1 MMEYNS
7 HDVETNYKEILIL
20 SATTDITTFHVV
32 KWLEYFGHN
41 ATILTENDNVNYCH
55 LENNRI
61 IIGGDGFILDFDNIK
76 SYWYRRNGF
85 NFNISLTDNASIDN
99 IFKDEIFTIN
109 EYIHYKLSQIPS
121 LGSFHLRDF
130 NRLIAIDIASSLFRV
145 PNYIITNKK
154 SDLLAFYNCYKRV
167 VTKAIRNTLSTV
179 EDEFGFIAYT
189 SIISKDNINEI
200 PEQFFPS
207 LFLEYIEKRI
217 EIRVFYLD
225 GKCFSMAI
233 LSQCDE
239 TTSVDYRNY
248 NVLNPNRNV
257 PIILPKHIEISID
270 KLMRNLNLQTG
281 SIDFILSSNEEFVFL
296 EVNPIGQF
304 LNVSHI
310 CNYCIEKEI
319 AKYLISI
326 AR

>member
-1 MMEYNS
+1 
-7 HDVETNYKEILIL
+7 
-20 SATTDITTFHVV
+20 
-32 KWLEYFGHN
+32 
-41 ATILTENDNVNYCH
+41 
-55 LENNRI
+55 
-61 IIGGDGFILDFDNIK
+61 
-76 SYWYRRNGF
+76 
-85 NFNISLTDNASIDN
+85 
-99 IFKDEIFTIN
+99 
-109 EYIHYKLSQIPS
+109 
-121 LGSFHLRDF
+121 
-130 NRLIAIDIASSLFRV
+130 
-145 PNYIITNKK
+145 
-154 SDLLAFYNCYKRV
+154 
-167 VTKAIRNTLSTV
+167 
-179 EDEFGFIAYT
+179 
-189 SIISKDNINEI
+189 
-200 PEQFFPS
+200 
-207 LFLEYIEKRI
+207 LEYIEKRI